1 MSVGLEKLQ
10 VLASSHAMDHFALFD
25 IQHQIDCEL
34 FPNLLM
40 HDLNPT
46 QAERIESFQA
56 LKQSSVFRVLARTNT
71 PFRWLV
77 GVDAVTGTR
86 IGKTKADEEWDQ
98 LFDGSDIVGGY
109 CVPAQGPEKRRTALL
124 FFKKLEKPK
133 ARYAD
138 LAVDV
143 LELFEQELAVA
154 IDDDDQPHRQTLS
167 ASERSCL
174 VWCACGKTSGEIGTI
189 LSLSE
194 HTVNHYFTIAG
205 QKLGTNNRVH
215 TVARAIKLGLIDLS
229 ELN

>member
-1 MSVGLEKLQ
+1 
-10 VLASSHAMDHFALFD
+10 MDFFALFD
-25 IQHQIDCEL
+25 IQHQVDGQL
-34 FPNLLM
+34 FPRLLM
-40 HDLNPT
+40 HNLDLGLAT
-46 QAERIESFQA
+46 QMEEFED
-56 LKQSSVFRVLARTNT
+56 LKMSSVFRVLATANS

-86 IGKTKADEEWDQ
+86 IGKTKADEQWDQ
-98 LFDGSDIVGGY
+98 LFEDSDIVGGY
-109 CVPAQGPEKRRTALL
+109 CVPAQAPGKRRLAML
-124 FFKKLEKPK
+124 FFKNLEKPK

-138 LAVDV
+138 LVVDV
-143 LELFEQELAVA
+143 MELFEQELAVD
-154 IDDDDQPHRQTLS
+154 IDSVDQQGRQSLS

-194 HTVNHYFTIAG
+194 HTVNHYFTLAG

>member
-1 MSVGLEKLQ
+1 MRVGLEKLH

-25 IQHQIDCEL
+25 VQQEVDREL
-34 FPNLLM
+34 IPRLTLHNLDSGLA
-40 HDLNPT
+40 DRTEKL
-46 QAERIESFQA
+46 ES
-56 LKQSSVFRVLARTNT
+56 LKASSVFRVLANASTA
-71 PFRWLV
+71 FRWLV

-86 IGKTKADEEWDQ
+86 IGKTRADEEWDQ

-109 CVPAQGPEKRRTALL
+109 CVPTHAPGKRRSALV
-124 FFKKLEKPK
+124 FFKKFEKPK
-133 ARYAD
+133 ARYAE
-138 LAVDV
+138 LALDSQ
-143 LELFEQELAVA
+143 ELFEQELAID
-154 IDDDDQPHRQTLS
+154 IDDSAQQSHQSLS

>member
-25 IQHQIDCEL
+25 IQHQVDDEL
-34 FPNLLM
+34 FPSLTTHNLDTAL
-40 HDLNPT
+40 
-46 QAERIESFQA
+46 AERMEKLEG
-56 LKQSSVFRVLARTNT
+56 LKTSSIFRVLVSAST

-86 IGKTKADEEWDQ
+86 IGKTKSDEEWDQ

-109 CVPAQGPEKRRTALL
+109 CIPVHAPGKRRSALL

-133 ARYAD
+133 ARYAE
-138 LAVDV
+138 LVVDSM
-143 LELFEQELAVA
+143 ELFQQELAVD
-154 IDDDDQPHRQTLS
+154 IDNTDHQSLQSLS

>member
-1 MSVGLEKLQ
+1 M
-10 VLASSHAMDHFALFD
+10 LASSHAMDQFALFD
-25 IQHQIDCEL
+25 IQHQVDGEL
-34 FPNLLM
+34 FPKFLM
-40 HDLNPT
+40 HSLDPSLAGRMEDLDT
-46 QAERIESFQA
+46 LQI
-56 LKQSSVFRVLARTNT
+56 SSIFRVLANGNS

-77 GVDAVTGTR
+77 GVDTVTGTR

-98 LFDGSDIVGGY
+98 LFEGTDIVGGY
-109 CVPAQGPEKRRTALL
+109 CVPAQAPGKRRMALL
-124 FFKKLEKPK
+124 FFKKFEKPK

-138 LAVDV
+138 LVVDV
-143 LELFEQELAVA
+143 FELFEQELAVD
-154 IDDDDQPHRQTLS
+154 IDDFELEGRQSLS

-194 HTVNHYFTIAG
+194 HTVNHYFTLAG